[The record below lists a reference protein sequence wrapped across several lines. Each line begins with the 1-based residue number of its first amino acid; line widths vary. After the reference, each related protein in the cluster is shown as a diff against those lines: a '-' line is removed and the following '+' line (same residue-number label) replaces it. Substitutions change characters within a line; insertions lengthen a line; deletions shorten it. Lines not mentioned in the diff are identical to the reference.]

1 MEAVLR
7 EIRQLAASI
16 NESVR
21 NAKKTIVIL
30 SDISNAINSIN
41 KRLDKIEEKI
51 IKLEK
56 K

>member
-21 NAKKTIVIL
+21 NAKKILVIL
-30 SDISNAINSIN
+30 SDIADTVGSIN
-41 KRLDKIEEKI
+41 KRLDRIEEKI